1 MDVLSQV
8 VSQLLY
14 NAAQLPAAPNRSDS
28 DSDFDTLIQN
38 KYQEKSQQ
46 TTDGS
51 QSKESRPV
59 ADKTKTETDTEPPE
73 DTTVVDPQ
81 EMQRQYEMVA
91 ALTAQVQPVV
101 TAEPQ
106 MELQSAAVETAV
118 LPVADTVTTT
128 ETPSAGST
136 REATVNVD
144 APVAPVVETAA
155 AETVVPIQPVSKQ
168 TEAPVAELPV
178 EQAPRQQTS
187 TDDIPRSTEPQE
199 SFSVEVKDAP
209 EQAPVV
215 QDANTNALLQEES
228 AVEMKATVTTSQN
241 VELPQ
246 QETDEDT
253 PELSA
258 GTAVFGELD
267 AVPVK
272 VAQAPEEPVPLES
285 KDAPELIEQK
295 LPIPTE
301 PGTSHVEINLQ
312 PETLGKLTVA
322 ITRAADGALSV
333 VLSASTMKAAA
344 LLQQHSGSL
353 QNLLSENNQA
363 KVEIEVRGGQEA
375 QQQFL
380 NPNDSNGREQ
390 QQQQRQPHRQQQEQ
404 PVNTMDFLQQLR
416 LGLVSMDEFS
426 A

>member
-14 NAAQLPAAPNRSDS
+14 NATQLPTAPDRSDS
-28 DSDFDTLIQN
+28 GDDFNTLIQN

-46 TTDGS
+46 ATNGS
-51 QSKESRPV
+51 QPEESRPV
-59 ADKTKTETDTEPPE
+59 ADKTKTEADTETSE
-73 DTTVVDPQ
+73 NAVVADPQ

-91 ALTAQVQPVV
+91 ALTVQVQPVV

-106 MELQSAAVETAV
+106 VELQSAAAEIAV
-118 LPVADTVTTT
+118 LPVDTMAADTPSSVPARETTT
-128 ETPSAGST
+128 DDNLV
-136 REATVNVD
+136 EAS
-144 APVAPVVETAA
+144 VASMTHAEA
-155 AETVVPIQPVSKQ
+155 AEAVTPIQPVAQQ
-168 TEAPVAELPV
+168 TETSDVELPV
-178 EQAPRQQTS
+178 EQAPRQTIA
-187 TDDIPRSTEPQE
+187 DDALRSVEPQE
-199 SFSVEVKDAP
+199 KFTVEVKDELA
-209 EQAPVV
+209 QAPVA
-215 QDANTNALLQEES
+215 QDVKTDALLQEEP
-228 AVEMKATVTTSQN
+228 AVEMKASVTVSQN
-241 VELPQ
+241 VEAP
-246 QETDEDT
+246 QETDEDMANV
-253 PELSA
+253 PAE
-258 GTAVFGELD
+258 TAVFGELD

-301 PGTSHVEINLQ
+301 QGTSHIEINLQ
-312 PETLGKLTVA
+312 PENLGKLTVA

-344 LLQQHSGSL
+344 LLQQHSSGL
-353 QNLLSENNQA
+353 QNLLAENNQA
-363 KVEIEVRGGQEA
+363 KVEIEVRGGEET

-390 QQQQRQPHRQQQEQ
+390 QQQRQPHHQQQEQ
-404 PVNTMDFLQQLR
+404 PSNTIDFLQQLR

>member
-1 MDVLSQV
+1 MNALSLA

-14 NAAQLPAAPNRSDS
+14 NATQLPAAPDRSDS

-59 ADKTKTETDTEPPE
+59 ADKTKTETDTKASE
-73 DTTVVDPQ
+73 DAKTADPQ

-91 ALTAQVQPVV
+91 ALTAQAQPIV

-106 MELQSAAVETAV
+106 MELQSAAAETAA
-118 LPVADTVTTT
+118 LPVVDMVTPT
-128 ETPSAGST
+128 ETPSAVSVGET
-136 REATVNVD
+136 TVGAD
-144 APVAPVVETAA
+144 TPVESIVPAKAV
-155 AETVVPIQPVSKQ
+155 ETVVPIQPVAKQ
-168 TEAPVAELPV
+168 PETPVTELPV
-178 EQAPRQQTS
+178 EQASQQQTS
-187 TDDIPRSTEPQE
+187 IDDTPRSTELQE
-199 SFSVEVKDAP
+199 SFSVEVKNTP

-215 QDANTNALLQEES
+215 QDANANALLQEES
-228 AVEMKATVTTSQN
+228 AVEIKTTATASQN
-241 VELPQ
+241 VELTR

-253 PELSA
+253 AEFPAE
-258 GTAVFGELD
+258 TAVFGELD

-272 VAQAPEEPVPLES
+272 VAQAPEKPVPLES

-295 LPIPTE
+295 LPIPNE
-301 PGTSHVEINLQ
+301 PGTSHIEINLQ

-333 VLSASTMKAAA
+333 VLSASNMKTAA

-353 QNLLSENNQA
+353 QNLLAENNQA

-380 NPNDSNGREQ
+380 NPDDGNGRE

-404 PVNTMDFLQQLR
+404 PANTMDFLQQLR

>member
-14 NAAQLPAAPNRSDS
+14 NATQLPTAPDRSDS
-28 DSDFDTLIQN
+28 GDDFNTLIQN

-46 TTDGS
+46 ATNGS
-51 QSKESRPV
+51 QPEESRTV
-59 ADKTKTETDTEPPE
+59 ADKTKTEADTENSE
-73 DTTVVDPQ
+73 NAVVADPQ

-91 ALTAQVQPVV
+91 ALTVQVQPVV

-106 MELQSAAVETAV
+106 VELQSAAAEIAV
-118 LPVADTVTTT
+118 LPVDTMAADTPSSVPARETTT
-128 ETPSAGST
+128 DDNLV
-136 REATVNVD
+136 EAS
-144 APVAPVVETAA
+144 VASMAHAEA
-155 AETVVPIQPVSKQ
+155 AETVTPIQPVAQQ
-168 TEAPVAELPV
+168 TETSDVELPV
-178 EQAPRQQTS
+178 EPAPRQT
-187 TDDIPRSTEPQE
+187 TADDALRSVEPQE
-199 SFSVEVKDAP
+199 KFSVENKDELA
-209 EQAPVV
+209 QAPVA
-215 QDANTNALLQEES
+215 QDVKTDALLQEEP
-228 AVEMKATVTTSQN
+228 AVEMKASVTVSQN
-241 VELPQ
+241 VEAP
-246 QETDEDT
+246 QETDEDMANV
-253 PELSA
+253 PAE
-258 GTAVFGELD
+258 TAVFGELD

-301 PGTSHVEINLQ
+301 QGTSHIEINLQ
-312 PETLGKLTVA
+312 PENLGKLTVA

-344 LLQQHSGSL
+344 LLQQHSSGL
-353 QNLLSENNQA
+353 QNLLAENNQA
-363 KVEIEVRGGQEA
+363 KVEIEVRGGEET

-390 QQQQRQPHRQQQEQ
+390 QQQRQPHHQQQEQ
-404 PVNTMDFLQQLR
+404 PSNTIDFLQQLR